1 MRIRTIMMAAMAVT
15 VTIAASSMGARAEVI
30 EKARFKGN
38 FAFAFFS
45 QDTPIT
51 CEDGSAGT
59 LNTTV
64 SVSGNE
70 FVSRSRQFPDTATN
84 TLFINASR
92 FDSCTGIGVFGQA
105 QVDNVFTQDGLQS
118 ATMVATVTLTDFEGN
133 PVGTVAVNLTLEG
146 TGFTSRN
153 SFHNRFQFEGPEGPI
168 VVITHG
174 KGTSRNVTA
183 SGSVVLDGV
192 ELIGAFVSG
201 NLSQNSSGTTELQ
214 R

>member
-1 MRIRTIMMAAMAVT
+1 
-15 VTIAASSMGARAEVI
+15 
-30 EKARFKGN
+30 
-38 FAFAFFS
+38 
-45 QDTPIT
+45 
-51 CEDGSAGT
+51 
-59 LNTTV
+59 
-64 SVSGNE
+64 
-70 FVSRSRQFPDTATN
+70 
-84 TLFINASR
+84 LFINASR

-105 QVDNVFTQDGLQS
+105 QVDNAFTQDGLQS

-133 PVGTVAVNLTLEG
+133 PVGTVTVDLTLEG

-168 VVITHG
+168 VVISHG

-183 SGSVVLDGV
+183 SGSVVFDGV

-201 NLSQNSSGTTELQ
+201 SLSQNSSGTTELQ